1 MRRFYEI
8 ALVLSLLAVVI
19 FAAVALTYR
28 PPTTSPA
35 PVLEAPAAAEE
46 LGPSVLCA
54 DPAKLVSE
62 RGPDGPTVYYCAD

>member
-1 MRRFYEI
+1 MRRLFKYI
-8 ALVLSLLAVVI
+8 VLIVVTA
-19 FAAVALTYR
+19 AAVGTLYSCDSQ
-28 PPTTSPA
+28 PTSPA

>member
-1 MRRFYEI
+1 MRRI
-8 ALVLSLLAVVI
+8 I
-19 FAAVALTYR
+19 IIAAVTVATCS
-28 PPTTSPA
+28 PPPPSPA

-54 DPAKLVSE
+54 DPTKLVSE